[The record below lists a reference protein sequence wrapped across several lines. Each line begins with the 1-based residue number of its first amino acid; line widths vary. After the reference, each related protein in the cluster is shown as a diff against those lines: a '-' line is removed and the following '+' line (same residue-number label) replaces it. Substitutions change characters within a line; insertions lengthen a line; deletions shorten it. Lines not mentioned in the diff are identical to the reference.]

1 MEPSE
6 VSDQTSSDCDEV
18 LLLKK
23 KLAETEDKL
32 VKFKKFVVNL
42 RNERTQLQEQV
53 TFFEGTFVSL
63 LWFVFFNLAGLW

>member
-1 MEPSE
+1 MDPRDSSE
-6 VSDQTSSDCDEV
+6 QNVGQNNQLQ
-18 LLLKK
+18 LLEE

-53 TFFEGTFVSL
+53 R
-63 LWFVFFNLAGLW
+63 